1 MLHEPQTD
9 WLTIVLTAAAT
20 LIGGVL
26 LLIITESIRLFVI
39 QPLKSYRDHVELI
52 LDRLDYHANLMTN
65 FFSEQPEKE
74 ELEKMR
80 EIQKD
85 FRSAATQLN
94 AKYASISMKWLLIK
108 FRWIPTKKDK
118 EEVHGKLIFLS
129 NNFPKVSRTHDTNDP
144 IMNNDKAIE
153 FIKSKLIK

>member
-1 MLHEPQTD
+1 MPHEHQTD

-26 LLIITESIRLFVI
+26 LLIFTESIRLFVI
-39 QPLKSYRDHVELI
+39 QPLKAYRDHVELI
-52 LDRLDYHANLMTN
+52 LDRLDFHANYMTN
-65 FFSEQPEKE
+65 FFSEKPEKE
-74 ELEKMR
+74 EREKIQ

-108 FRWIPTKKDK
+108 LKWIPSRKDE
-118 EEVHGKLIFLS
+118 EEVHGKLTFLS
-129 NNFPKVSRTHDTNDP
+129 NNFPEVSRTHDSNDP
-144 IMNNDKAIE
+144 IMNNHQAIE
-153 FIKSKLIK
+153 FIKSKLVK